1 MSEQAA
7 ERKVVSILF
16 LSLGSAGRKNLI
28 DRHPYLVIST
38 ATLAERREKCDRTF
52 RKQRNRTLK
61 RFKFFYRKQQNIETL
76 RQFWKA
82 LTELADRCD
91 FENQTES
98 LIMDAVIQ
106 NMHNKTMQERLFQRK
121 STRGIT
127 IRRSLR
133 RRHQPAEEFQ
143 RGKRSKK
150 RANVRNW

>member
-1 MSEQAA
+1 MNEQAA

-38 ATLAERREKCDRTF
+38 ATLAERREKCDRTL

-61 RFKFFYRKQQNIETL
+61 RYKFFYRKQQNIETF

-106 NMHNKTMQERLFQRK
+106 NMHNKTMQERLCTEPK
-121 STRGIT
+121 KIHK
-127 IRRSLR
+127 
-133 RRHQPAEEFQ
+133 RHYDSQKP
-143 RGKRSKK
+143 SKK
-150 RANVRNW
+150 ASASRRISEGETK